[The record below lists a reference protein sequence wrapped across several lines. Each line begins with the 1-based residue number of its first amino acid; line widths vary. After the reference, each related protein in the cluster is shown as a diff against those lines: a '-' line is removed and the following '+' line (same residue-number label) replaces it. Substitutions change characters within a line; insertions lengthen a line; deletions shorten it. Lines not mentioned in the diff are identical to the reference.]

1 MFLPVMARRMGWRW
15 FLGLPALGAVIAFIV
30 LAGSCDRTWSG
41 DGISFKY
48 PSHARIAVQYEY
60 PTCEQGETYCP
71 NLLLVT
77 DERSGSALW
86 IDSATGAEFARGIR
100 TENDADPADVNDL
113 FDRIAGSVRIEPGG
127 DQ

>member
-1 MFLPVMARRMGWRW
+1 MSLPVMARRMGWRW

-48 PSHARIAVQYEY
+48 PARARITVQYEFT
-60 PTCEQGETYCP
+60 TCEQGVTYCP
-71 NLLLVT
+71 NLYLIT
-77 DERSGSALW
+77 DESSGSALW
-86 IDSATGAEFARGIR
+86 LDSATGAEFARQVR
-100 TENDADPADVNDL
+100 TEDGADPADVNDL

>member
-1 MFLPVMARRMGWRW
+1 MSLSAMARRMGWRW

-30 LAGSCDRTWSG
+30 LAGSCDRTWSD

-48 PSHARIAVQYEY
+48 PARARIAVQYEN
-60 PTCEQGETYCP
+60 PTCEQGAYCP

-77 DERSGSALW
+77 DESSGSALW
-86 IDSATGAEFARGIR
+86 IDRVTGDEFARRVR
-100 TENDADPADVNDL
+100 TGDDADPADVNDL
-113 FDRIAGSVRIEPGG
+113 FDRIAGSVRVEPGG

>member
-1 MFLPVMARRMGWRW
+1 MSLPVMARRMGWRW

-48 PSHARIAVQYEY
+48 PSRARIAVQYEN
-60 PTCEQGETYCP
+60 PTCEQGAYCP

-77 DERSGSALW
+77 DESSGSALW
-86 IDSATGAEFARGIR
+86 IDRVTGAEFARGIR
-100 TENDADPADVNDL
+100 TENGADPADVNDL

>member
-1 MFLPVMARRMGWRW
+1 MSLPTLARRMGWRW

-30 LAGSCDRTWSG
+30 LAGSCDRTWSD

-48 PSHARIAVQYEY
+48 PARARIAVQYEN
-60 PTCEQGETYCP
+60 PTCEQGAYCP

-77 DERSGSALW
+77 DESSGSALW
-86 IDSATGAEFARGIR
+86 IDRVTGDEFARRVR
-100 TENDADPADVNDL
+100 TGDDADPADVNDL
-113 FDRIAGSVRIEPGG
+113 FDRIAGSVRVEPGG